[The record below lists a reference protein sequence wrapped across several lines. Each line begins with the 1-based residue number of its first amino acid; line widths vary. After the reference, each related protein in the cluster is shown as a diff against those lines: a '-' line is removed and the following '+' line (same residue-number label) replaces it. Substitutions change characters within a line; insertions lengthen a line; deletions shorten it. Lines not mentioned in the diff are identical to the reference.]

1 MGEEFEKIYEWTN
14 EKIAKE
20 KEKLREYKNDIRQS
34 EALIIGI
41 IIVSLIIA
49 FFAPSSNAKCVFI
62 TVAAMMFLYC
72 TFYSFKHERRIIEKQ
87 NQFSEVAL
95 SELAVHIID

>member
-34 EALIIGI
+34 EGLIIGI
-41 IIVSLIIA
+41 IIVSLII
-49 FFAPSSNAKCVFI
+49 VFLLHHQ
-62 TVAAMMFLYC
+62 TQNVFL
-72 TFYSFKHERRIIEKQ
+72 SQ
-87 NQFSEVAL
+87 
-95 SELAVHIID
+95 